1 MAGKRPRGEAT
12 DLLCPMPGVIVS
24 VDVSIGD
31 AVVDGQVLCKIE
43 AMKMENALAS
53 ERNGV
58 IRAIHVEAGA
68 IVGVDDP
75 ILSFE

>member
-1 MAGKRPRGEAT
+1 MANKRPRGQVK

-24 VDVSIGD
+24 LDVSIGD
-31 AVVDGQVLCKIE
+31 AVVEGQVLCKIE
-43 AMKMENALAS
+43 AMKMENALTS

-58 IRAIHVEAGA
+58 ISAIYVEAGTT
-68 IVGVDDP
+68 VGVDDP